1 MCVVLVCPKEVRPD
15 FDTLAACEAANPHG
29 GGIAWRDGKHVVW
42 RKSDDVREIHRLATA
57 KGEIVIHFRIA
68 SVGAV
73 CAELR
78 HPFPVDY
85 RASLKAR
92 GKAKAVL
99 FQNGTWAGW
108 RKSLEFAESEGH
120 RIPSGPMSDS
130 RAAAWLC
137 SIYGHNFLAK
147 CEPSRWVYFSHQE
160 TALFGQWH
168 QRHGISFSNLYWESR
183 RVEPS
188 RPTQNVS
195 NGQPTGHKT
204 KLQQELELWDM
215 SVADDYWTKLESA
228 CPKPRK
234 SR

>member
-29 GGIAWRDGKHVVW
+29 GGVAWRDGKHVVW
-42 RKSDDVREIHRLATA
+42 RKSDDVREIHRLATIA
-57 KGEIVIHFRIA
+57 KGEIVIHFRVA
-68 SVGAV
+68 SVGSV

-99 FQNGTWAGW
+99 FQNGTWSGW

-120 RIPSGPMSDS
+120 RIPRGAMSDA

-160 TALFGQWH
+160 TALLVRLKWLH
-168 QRHGISFSNLYWESR
+168 RLSF
-183 RVEPS
+183 
-188 RPTQNVS
+188 
-195 NGQPTGHKT
+195 
-204 KLQQELELWDM
+204 
-215 SVADDYWTKLESA
+215 
-228 CPKPRK
+228 
-234 SR
+234 

>member
-1 MCVVLVCPKEVRPD
+1 L
-15 FDTLAACEAANPHG
+15 DTLAACEEANPHG

-42 RKSDDVREIHRLATA
+42 RKSDDVREIHRLAGIA

-120 RIPSGPMSDS
+120 RVPPGPMSDA

-137 SIYGHNFLAK
+137 SIYGHGFLEK

-168 QRHGISFSNLYWESR
+168 KRHGISFSNLYWERR

-188 RPTQNVS
+188 PAPQNVS
-195 NGQPTGHKT
+195 SGQPTPTGHKT
-204 KLQQELELWDM
+204 KLEAELEFWDL
-215 SVADDYWTKLESA
+215 SEQPSYWDIINRN
-228 CPKPRK
+228 CRK
-234 SR
+234 GGKS

>member
-15 FDTLAACEAANPHG
+15 FDTLAACEQANPHG

-42 RKSDDVREIHRLATA
+42 RKSDDVREIHRLAGIA

-99 FQNGTWAGW
+99 FQNGTWPGW

-120 RIPSGPMSDS
+120 RIPPGPMSDA

-137 SIYGHNFLAK
+137 SIFGHKFLEK

-183 RVEPS
+183 RVEPL
-188 RPTQNVS
+188 RAPQNAS
-195 NGQPTGHKT
+195 NGQPKPTGHKT
-204 KLQQELELWDM
+204 KLEAELELWDI
-215 SVADDYWTKLESA
+215 SGQESYWDIINRN
-228 CPKPRK
+228 CRK
-234 SR
+234 R